1 MTDRGKKIL
10 AALLLVVLAALPL
23 AARQKPLHPVGEITF
38 EASSLGVGAT
48 FTWGRGWLTFQG
60 KTYPIKVEGLG
71 IIGLGFSKVNAIG
84 KVYNLKT
91 PMDVT
96 GTYAEAGA
104 GIAVVGGVKG
114 LLAKNERGV
123 VIDLTAMQKG
133 VSFNLGGGGFT
144 IRLTTMP

>member
-1 MTDRGKKIL
+1 MSRKIL
-10 AALLLVVLAALPL
+10 LAIVLVALAVLPL
-23 AARQKPLHPVGEITF
+23 AAKQKPLSPVGEIRF

-60 KTYPIKVEGLG
+60 KTYPIKIEGLG
-71 IIGLGFSKVNAIG
+71 IVGVGFTKVNAIG

-91 PMDVT
+91 PMDIT
-96 GTYAEAGA
+96 GTFAEAGA

-123 VIDLTAMQKG
+123 VIDLTAEQKG

-144 IRLTTMP
+144 IHLTTRP

>member
-1 MTDRGKKIL
+1 MTKKIL
-10 AALLLVVLAALPL
+10 LALLLVALTVLPL
-23 AARQKPLHPVGEITF
+23 AAKQKPLPAVGEITF

-48 FTWGRGWLTFQG
+48 FTWGRGWFTFQG
-60 KTYPIKVEGLG
+60 KTYPIKIEGLG
-71 IIGLGFSKVNAIG
+71 IVGLGFTKVNAIG
-84 KVYNLKT
+84 KVYNLKN
-91 PMDVT
+91 PMDIT
-96 GTYAEAGA
+96 GTYAQAGA

-144 IRLTTMP
+144 ISMTTRP

>member
-1 MTDRGKKIL
+1 MIKKMFL
-10 AALLLVVLAALPL
+10 VLLMAGLMALLL
-23 AARQKPLHPVGEITF
+23 AARQRPLTPVGEITF

-48 FTWGRGWLTFQG
+48 FTWGRGWLTFKG
-60 KTYPIKVEGLG
+60 KTYPIKIEGLG
-71 IIGLGFSKVNAIG
+71 IVGVGYSKINAIG
-84 KVYNLKT
+84 KVYNLKN
-91 PMDVT
+91 PMDIT
-96 GTYAEAGA
+96 GTYVQAGA

-144 IRLTTMP
+144 ITMTTLP

>member
-1 MTDRGKKIL
+1 MIRKIWL
-10 AALLLVVLAALPL
+10 ALLILGLTVLPL
-23 AARQKPLHPVGEITF
+23 GAKQKPLAPVGEITF

-48 FTWGRGWLTFQG
+48 FTWGRGWLNFRG
-60 KTYPIKVEGLG
+60 KTYPIKIEGLG
-71 IIGLGFSKVNAIG
+71 IVGLGYSRVNAIG

-91 PMDVT
+91 PMDIT
-96 GTYAEAGA
+96 GTYAQAGA

-123 VIDLTAMQKG
+123 VIDLTAVQKG

-144 IRLTTMP
+144 ITMTTAP

>member
-1 MTDRGKKIL
+1 MSRKIL
-10 AALLLVVLAALPL
+10 LALVMVGLTVLPL
-23 AARQKPLHPVGEITF
+23 AAKQKPLSPVGEITF

-60 KTYPIKVEGLG
+60 KTYPIKIEGLG
-71 IIGLGFSKVNAIG
+71 IVGLGFTKVNAIG

-123 VIDLTAMQKG
+123 VIDLTAVQKG
-133 VSFNLGGGGFT
+133 VSFNLGGGGLT
-144 IRLTTMP
+144 IIMTTRP

>member
-1 MTDRGKKIL
+1 MSRKIL
-10 AALLLVVLAALPL
+10 LAIVLVMVALVALPL
-23 AARQKPLHPVGEITF
+23 AAKQEPLSPVGEIRF

-48 FTWGRGWLTFQG
+48 FTWGRGWLTFRG
-60 KTYPIKVEGLG
+60 KTYPIKIEGLG
-71 IIGLGFSKVNAIG
+71 IVGVGFTKVNAIG

-91 PMDVT
+91 PMDIT

-123 VIDLTAMQKG
+123 VIDLTAEQKG
-133 VSFNLGGGGFT
+133 VSLNLGGGGFT
-144 IRLTTMP
+144 IHLTTRP